1 MHVLLS
7 SLIRTWGCSGL
18 PPLSCIK
25 HVWLPSTPL
34 YLPCSMQHAA
44 CTQDNITLCCHVL
57 CCHSLQVQFCLSDA
71 AVQLPELRS
80 VGLPNQLLLAA
91 HEAWMQARGGQRLT
105 SFHKEVHDALQQ
117 VGASHDTSSATVLLC
132 SLRWCASS

>member
-1 MHVLLS
+1 LVLSFL
-7 SLIRTWGCSGL
+7 
-18 PPLSCIK
+18 
-25 HVWLPSTPL
+25 
-34 YLPCSMQHAA
+34 
-44 CTQDNITLCCHVL
+44 
-57 CCHSLQVQFCLSDA
+57 LQVQFCLSDA

-117 VGASHDTSSATVLLC
+117 VGKLQLSAVTTLQQCGL
-132 SLRWCASS
+132 